1 MTFPL
6 TAARLGSPRNG
17 EERDAAAPAFV
28 LPNKKGLFFP
38 GSSRA
43 GCEGPAGS
51 ALRLCGELAGTDR
64 SQLESGVSGSCE
76 IMGANLA
83 VEFINSHL
91 HFSISFPVHQG

>member
-1 MTFPL
+1 M
-6 TAARLGSPRNG
+6 
-17 EERDAAAPAFV
+17 APAFV
-28 LPNKKGLFFP
+28 LPNKQGLFFC
-38 GSSRA
+38 RQQQ
-43 GCEGPAGS
+43 GPAAS

-64 SQLESGVSGSCE
+64 SQLESRVSGSCE